1 MQLKFNNDNSVTSG
15 QIEAIK
21 FCIRKHNEGWTIE
34 DFKMELKN
42 ALKMNICDDYIKG
55 IISGFRYN
63 LKIMEESNERT

>member
-21 FCIRKHNEGWTIE
+21 FCIRKHKEGWTIE
-34 DFKMELKN
+34 DFKTELNN
-42 ALKMNICDDYIKG
+42 ALRMNICDDYIKG

-63 LKIMEESNERT
+63 LKLMEESNECT